1 MNQEE
6 IKKILPHRDHMLLI
20 DEAELREGKAYG
32 KKTIRGDEFFLQGH
46 FPGNPV
52 VPGVILC
59 EILGQS
65 ACVLLSGEAEG
76 ITPFFTGLDKVR
88 FKNPVHPGD
97 VFETEC
103 TLLKHKGPFYWAE
116 GKGYVDGKLCVS
128 AEFSVALI
136 KEGQEMCSK
145 ILVANRGEVAVRI
158 IRACKEMGIETV
170 AVYSEADRNSLPV
183 ALADERICIG
193 GNAAAESYLNQ
204 KNIISAALA
213 TNSEAI
219 HPGYGFLSENAG
231 FAKLCEENGIVF
243 IGPKSEVISAM
254 GDKDTSRQLMQQVGV
269 PVVPGTEVLKDV
281 EEAKKYAKEIGYPL
295 LVKATAGGGGKGIR
309 VVAREEDLADAF
321 HTASREAESAFG
333 NGDVFLEKY
342 LTHVRHVEMQILA
355 DQQGNI
361 LCLGERD
368 CSLQL
373 NKQKVLEETPSPVMT
388 EDIRRKMMDAA
399 VLAAKAANYTNAGTV
414 EFLLAPDGQFYFI
427 EMNTR
432 LQVEHPITEEI
443 SGVDIV
449 KWQIRIACQVPLNM
463 KQEDIRLQGHA
474 IECRI
479 NARSTGRVEFL
490 HIPGGGRVHFDT
502 ALMQDTVVVPFYDS
516 MLGKL
521 IVHANTREEAIRRM
535 EASLCEM
542 VIVGV
547 ETNIEEQLQLIR
559 SKIFQ
564 KGNYDTLILDKILK
578 KG

>member
-1 MNQEE
+1 M
-6 IKKILPHRDHMLLI
+6 IWT
-20 DEAELREGKAYG
+20 A
-32 KKTIRGDEFFLQGH
+32 
-46 FPGNPV
+46 PG
-52 VPGVILC
+52 GLVIW
-59 EILGQS
+59 S
-65 ACVLLSGEAEG
+65 
-76 ITPFFTGLDKVR
+76 
-88 FKNPVHPGD
+88 
-97 VFETEC
+97 
-103 TLLKHKGPFYWAE
+103 
-116 GKGYVDGKLCVS
+116 
-128 AEFSVALI
+128 
-136 KEGQEMCSK
+136 
-145 ILVANRGEVAVRI
+145 
-158 IRACKEMGIETV
+158 
-170 AVYSEADRNSLPV
+170 
-183 ALADERICIG
+183 
-193 GNAAAESYLNQ
+193 
-204 KNIISAALA
+204 NIIEAAKITGA
-213 TNSEAI
+213 EAI
-219 HPGYGFLSENAG
+219 HPGYGFLAENAD
-231 FAKLCEENGIVF
+231 FARACVDNDLVF
-243 IGPKSEVISAM
+243 IGPSAECIERM
-254 GDKDTSRQLMQQVGV
+254 GDKSSARETMKACGV
-269 PVVPGTEVLKDV
+269 PTVPGSDGCIDTV
-281 EEAKKYAKEIGYPL
+281 EEARAFAEAVGYPVL
-295 LVKATAGGGGKGIR
+295 IKATAGGGGKGIR
-309 VVAREEDLADAF
+309 VVAREEDLEDAF

-333 NGDVFLEKY
+333 NGEVFLEKY

-479 NARSTGRVEFL
+479 NARSTGRVDFL

-564 KGNYDTLILDKILK
+564 KGNYDTLILDKIKK

>member
-1 MNQEE
+1 M
-6 IKKILPHRDHMLLI
+6 
-20 DEAELREGKAYG
+20 
-32 KKTIRGDEFFLQGH
+32 F
-46 FPGNPV
+46 
-52 VPGVILC
+52 
-59 EILGQS
+59 
-65 ACVLLSGEAEG
+65 
-76 ITPFFTGLDKVR
+76 
-88 FKNPVHPGD
+88 
-97 VFETEC
+97 
-103 TLLKHKGPFYWAE
+103 
-116 GKGYVDGKLCVS
+116 
-128 AEFSVALI
+128 
-136 KEGQEMCSK
+136 SK

-213 TNSEAI
+213 TNAEAI

-243 IGPKSEVISAM
+243 IGPKGEVISAM
-254 GDKDTSRQLMQQVGV
+254 GDKDTSRQLMQKVGV
-269 PVVPGTEVLKDV
+269 PVVPGTEILRDV
-281 EEAKKYAKEIGYPL
+281 AEAKRLAKEIGYPL

-309 VVAREEDLADAF
+309 VVIREEDLEEAF
-321 HTASREAESAFG
+321 YTASREAESAFG

-342 LTHVRHVEMQILA
+342 LTHVRHVEMQVLA
-355 DQQGNI
+355 DQAGNI

-388 EDIRRKMMDAA
+388 EEIRKKMMEAA
-399 VLAAKAANYTNAGTV
+399 VLAAKAAHYTNAGTV

-449 KWQIRIACQVPLNM
+449 KWQIRIACQVPLSM
-463 KQEDIRLQGHA
+463 KQEDISLQGHA

-479 NARSTGRVEFL
+479 NARSTGKIAFL

-521 IVHANTREEAIRRM
+521 IVHANTREEAIRKM

-559 SKIFQ
+559 SKTFQ

-578 KG
+578 KR

>member
-1 MNQEE
+1 M
-6 IKKILPHRDHMLLI
+6 
-20 DEAELREGKAYG
+20 
-32 KKTIRGDEFFLQGH
+32 F
-46 FPGNPV
+46 
-52 VPGVILC
+52 
-59 EILGQS
+59 
-65 ACVLLSGEAEG
+65 
-76 ITPFFTGLDKVR
+76 
-88 FKNPVHPGD
+88 
-97 VFETEC
+97 
-103 TLLKHKGPFYWAE
+103 
-116 GKGYVDGKLCVS
+116 
-128 AEFSVALI
+128 
-136 KEGQEMCSK
+136 SK

-213 TNSEAI
+213 TNAEAI

-449 KWQIRIACQVPLNM
+449 KWQIRIACQVPQNM

>member
-1 MNQEE
+1 M
-6 IKKILPHRDHMLLI
+6 
-20 DEAELREGKAYG
+20 
-32 KKTIRGDEFFLQGH
+32 F
-46 FPGNPV
+46 
-52 VPGVILC
+52 
-59 EILGQS
+59 
-65 ACVLLSGEAEG
+65 
-76 ITPFFTGLDKVR
+76 
-88 FKNPVHPGD
+88 
-97 VFETEC
+97 
-103 TLLKHKGPFYWAE
+103 
-116 GKGYVDGKLCVS
+116 
-128 AEFSVALI
+128 
-136 KEGQEMCSK
+136 SK

-170 AVYSEADRNSLPV
+170 AVYSEADRDSLPV

-193 GNAAAESYLNQ
+193 GNAAADSYLNQ

-213 TNSEAI
+213 AGAEAI
-219 HPGYGFLSENAG
+219 HAGYGFLSENAS
-231 FAKLCEENGIVF
+231 FAKRCEENGIVF

-254 GDKDTSRQLMQQVGV
+254 GDKDASRQLMQQVGV
-269 PVVPGTEVLKDV
+269 PVVPGTEILQDAA
-281 EEAKKYAKEIGYPL
+281 EAKRLAKDIGYPL

-309 VVAREEDLADAF
+309 VVEREEELEEAF
-321 HTASREAESAFG
+321 LTASREAASAFG

-355 DQQGNI
+355 DHYGNI

-388 EDIRRKMMDAA
+388 EEIRQNMMDAA
-399 VLAAKAANYTNAGTV
+399 VKAAKAANYTNAGTV

-443 SGVDIV
+443 SNIDIV
-449 KWQIRIACQVPLNM
+449 KWQIRIACEVPLEM
-463 KQEDIRLQGHA
+463 KQEDIRLNGHA
-474 IECRI
+474 MECRI
-479 NARSTGRVEFL
+479 NARSTGKVEFL

-502 ALMQDTVVVPFYDS
+502 ALMQGLEIVPYYDS

-521 IVHANTREEAIRRM
+521 IVHAPTREEAIRKM

-547 ETNIEEQLQLIR
+547 ETNVEEQLKLVR
-559 SKIFQ
+559 SKAFHE
-564 KGNYDTLILDKILK
+564 GEYDTLILNSILERK
-578 KG
+578 

>member
-1 MNQEE
+1 M
-6 IKKILPHRDHMLLI
+6 
-20 DEAELREGKAYG
+20 
-32 KKTIRGDEFFLQGH
+32 F
-46 FPGNPV
+46 
-52 VPGVILC
+52 
-59 EILGQS
+59 
-65 ACVLLSGEAEG
+65 
-76 ITPFFTGLDKVR
+76 
-88 FKNPVHPGD
+88 
-97 VFETEC
+97 
-103 TLLKHKGPFYWAE
+103 
-116 GKGYVDGKLCVS
+116 
-128 AEFSVALI
+128 
-136 KEGQEMCSK
+136 SK

-213 TNSEAI
+213 TNAEAI

-309 VVAREEDLADAF
+309 VVAREEDLEDAF

-333 NGDVFLEKY
+333 NGEVFLEKY

-463 KQEDIRLQGHA
+463 KQ
-474 IECRI
+474 
-479 NARSTGRVEFL
+479 
-490 HIPGGGRVHFDT
+490 
-502 ALMQDTVVVPFYDS
+502 
-516 MLGKL
+516 
-521 IVHANTREEAIRRM
+521 
-535 EASLCEM
+535 
-542 VIVGV
+542 
-547 ETNIEEQLQLIR
+547 
-559 SKIFQ
+559 
-564 KGNYDTLILDKILK
+564 
-578 KG
+578 

>member
-1 MNQEE
+1 M
-6 IKKILPHRDHMLLI
+6 
-20 DEAELREGKAYG
+20 
-32 KKTIRGDEFFLQGH
+32 F
-46 FPGNPV
+46 
-52 VPGVILC
+52 
-59 EILGQS
+59 
-65 ACVLLSGEAEG
+65 
-76 ITPFFTGLDKVR
+76 
-88 FKNPVHPGD
+88 
-97 VFETEC
+97 
-103 TLLKHKGPFYWAE
+103 
-116 GKGYVDGKLCVS
+116 
-128 AEFSVALI
+128 
-136 KEGQEMCSK
+136 SK

-213 TNSEAI
+213 TNAEAI

-355 DQQGNI
+355 DHEGNI

-463 KQEDIRLQGHA
+463 KQGDIRLQGHA

-479 NARSTGRVEFL
+479 NARSTGRVDFL